1 MDPLCLASK
10 LDTYQGQHLWVTTY
24 KQVMPIKKISP
35 GLNGSS
41 DACNG
46 LNGLY
51 IALHPETVLYLDR

>member
-1 MDPLCLASK
+1 
-10 LDTYQGQHLWVTTY
+10 
-24 KQVMPIKKISP
+24 MPIKKISP